1 MKKKSMTAGQ
11 AKELLLKEMQE
22 RYSIHY
28 AFGWLQSFYLNNFGE
43 ELENAVAVAEL
54 KEYGIEV
61 EIIK

>member
-1 MKKKSMTAGQ
+1 MKKSMTAKQ

-28 AFGWLQSFYLNNFGE
+28 VLGWLQSSYLNNFGE
-43 ELENAVAVAEL
+43 EIETAVAVAEL
-54 KEYGIEV
+54 KNYGIEV

>member
-1 MKKKSMTAGQ
+1 MKKSMTARQ

-28 AFGWLQSFYLNNFGE
+28 VLGWLQSYYLNDFDKE
-43 ELENAVAVAEL
+43 IENAVAVAEL

>member
-1 MKKKSMTAGQ
+1 MKKSMTARQ

-28 AFGWLQSFYLNNFGE
+28 VLGWLKSSYLNNFGE
-43 ELENAVAVAEL
+43 ELETAVAVAGL

>member
-1 MKKKSMTAGQ
+1 MKKSMTARQ

-28 AFGWLQSFYLNNFGE
+28 VLGWLVSSYLNNFGE
-43 ELENAVAVAEL
+43 EFDNVVAVKEL
-54 KEYGIEV
+54 KNYGIEV

>member
-1 MKKKSMTAGQ
+1 MKKSMTARQ
-11 AKELLLKEMQE
+11 AKQLLLKEMQE

-28 AFGWLQSFYLNNFGE
+28 VLGWLESSYLNNSGE
-43 ELENAVAVAEL
+43 ELDNKVAVAEL